1 MNSDPHESAAW
12 RAFGMLDA
20 DAAAAFDEAMRRD
33 PELKSAYREMEC
45 LTAAVAAVTTRPVT
59 PRAGQLERLHLR
71 LGLNVASHTN
81 WLGISGWAAAAA
93 LAAILIVPR
102 SPAHRDLTAKSMEI
116 SPTPSHQIE
125 TPPPQSQ
132 RNETSAAAATDAESA
147 DGLANAGA
155 ADESAPE
162 SLAQS
167 GEVKTIVKV
176 ETKRLIQEIQV
187 LREKLEDFQERDRE
201 RFEPVAGMAWPIVM
215 RMTRP
220 KESTTDSNPLVLDQE
235 DPTITALLG
244 DTMAA
249 ANRSVAANG
258 SFAANRSATP
268 IPSSTDTVMAEPSA
282 IPIYDPA
289 RQTGTLYVT
298 NLEPARD
305 DEDYYLWANSKK
317 GGKPNLLGKLPKS
330 DTRGVE
336 SFDFNM
342 ASGSEIP
349 SGFTLTKDLHGTPL
363 TPSAT
368 NTVLR
373 GPH

>member
-20 DAAAAFDEAMRRD
+20 DAAAGFDEAMRRD

-45 LTAAVAAVTTRPVT
+45 LTAAVAAATTRPVT

-71 LGLNVASHTN
+71 LGLNVSNHTN
-81 WLGISGWAAAAA
+81 WLGISGWAAAAVLTA
-93 LAAILIVPR
+93 VLLFQR
-102 SPAHRDLTAKSMEI
+102 GPAHRELIAKTTVI
-116 SPTPSHQIE
+116 SPTTSHQIE
-125 TPPPQSQ
+125 TPPPQP
-132 RNETSAAAATDAESA
+132 REETTAAAGAGAGAGAGAEN
-147 DGLANAGA
+147 GLTNAGSP
-155 ADESAPE
+155 DQTAPR

-187 LREKLEDFQERDRE
+187 LREKLEDFQERDRQ

-220 KESTTDSNPLVLDQE
+220 KDAISPTSALVQEQE
-235 DPTITALLG
+235 DPTITAMLG
-244 DTMAA
+244 DAMTA
-249 ANRSVAANG
+249 ANRA
-258 SFAANRSATP
+258 ATP
-268 IPSSTDTVMAEPSA
+268 NDTAMAEPSA

-298 NLEPARD
+298 NLEPAQD
-305 DEDYYLWANSKK
+305 NEDYYLWAETKK
-317 GGKPNLLGKLPKS
+317 GGKPNLVGKLPKS
-330 DTRGVE
+330 NTHGPE

-342 ASGSEIP
+342 ASDSAIP
-349 SGFTLTKDLHGTPL
+349 SIFTLTKDHGTPA
-363 TPSAT
+363 TPSAS